1 MNVATERPA
10 RRPDVWLRQAEGEN
24 VVFDP
29 KTGAV
34 HILNATAL
42 AIWELC
48 DGETRVG
55 EMVEAICGLSG
66 LPRDVVQEDVERIL
80 KEFEQAGIVVRGD

>member
-1 MNVATERPA
+1 MTERPA
-10 RRPDVWLRQAEGEN
+10 RRPDVWLRQADTEN

-29 KTGAV
+29 STGAV

-48 DGETRVG
+48 DGETLTE

-66 LPRDVVQEDVERIL
+66 LPRDVVEEDVERIL
-80 KEFEQAGIVVRGD
+80 GEFKQAGILVSRV